1 MEGHSRPGREKRRK
15 AVMVGPQQMRGS
27 MLEAGVKRRAMAR
40 SCRVFWAIA
49 RSFILRAA
57 GRLLDGFKQE

>member
-1 MEGHSRPGREKRRK
+1 
-15 AVMVGPQQMRGS
+15 MVGPQQMRGS

>member
-1 MEGHSRPGREKRRK
+1 MQGHSRPGREKRRK
-15 AVMVGPQQMRGS
+15 AVVVGPQEMRGS

-40 SCRVFWAIA
+40 SCRAFWAIA
-49 RSFILRAA
+49 SFILRAA